1 MVNMKMS
8 KQSYATILKAFD
20 ENKEKIEGYI
30 PRLKEAGGYNDFN
43 TRLAFDC
50 ARAFLDLGWA
60 CSLYEAEGLN
70 DTHLK
75 TAYVSALKELKLL

>member
-1 MVNMKMS
+1 MKMS
-8 KQSYATILKAFD
+8 KASYNTVLKAF
-20 ENKEKIEGYI
+20 ETNKEKIENYI
-30 PRLKEAGGYNDFN
+30 PKLKEAGGYKDFN

-60 CSLYEAEGLN
+60 CSLYDTEDLN

-75 TAYVSALKELKLL
+75 TAYITALKELKLI

>member
-1 MVNMKMS
+1 MVKMKMS
-8 KQSYATILKAFD
+8 KASYATIVKAF
-20 ENKEKIEGYI
+20 EANKEKIQKYI
-30 PRLKEAGGYNDFN
+30 PELKAAGGYNDFN

-60 CSLYEAEGLN
+60 CSLYDTEDLN

>member
-1 MVNMKMS
+1 MKMS

-20 ENKEKIEGYI
+20 ENKEKIESYI
-30 PRLKEAGGYNDFN
+30 PQLKDAGGYNDFN